1 MQAHQYENKE
11 NISEIKGLTSQQ
23 VQERVNQGK
32 VNTDTTVKTKSVKRI
47 FYDNI
52 FTLFNAVNIILLIM
66 VILSGSYKNALFM
79 GVVISNTAI
88 GIFQEIRS
96 KKSVDKLSIL
106 VSKKAV
112 VLRDGKEQEI
122 LIEDIVLDD
131 VIKLK
136 RGDQIPSDS
145 VVISG
150 SVSVNESLLTGES
163 DLIDKN
169 KGDKLMSGSFIS
181 AGNCIAR
188 VCSVGADN
196 YISKIHA
203 SAKYIKKVNSEI
215 MNTLNKIIKICSFI
229 IFPIGAVLF
238 TRQYFVD
245 YNFSKA
251 IVATV
256 AGMLGMIPEGL
267 ILLTSTVLAVSV
279 IRLSQNKVLVQELFC
294 IESLARV
301 DVLCLD
307 KTGTITCDMMNV
319 ENVIPFKENK
329 PDEIS
334 IAIKSLAYSSTD
346 ENATVNALRDF
357 VDNSGALKA
366 LSVIPFSSEK
376 KWSGASFENS
386 VSYIMGAA
394 EFVLQEKFS
403 QVSEIISKYEKEY
416 RVLTIAKSSQLLQDA
431 EIPSDIEPV
440 AFVLIK
446 DKIREEAP
454 QTIKYFIEQGVTL
467 KVISGDN
474 VKTVANIAKS
484 AGIKNADMAVDAT
497 TLKTDEEIFEA
508 AEKYN
513 VFGRVTPHQKEKLI
527 KALKSHGHTVAMTG
541 DGVNDVLAL
550 KEADCSV
557 AMAAGSE
564 AARNVAHIVLIDNN
578 FSSMPKVV
586 AEGRR
591 TINNIQRSA
600 SLFLVKTIY
609 SVLLS
614 VLFMIIGYR
623 YPFEPVQMSLIS
635 AMTIG
640 LPSFALALEPNHDR
654 VTGNFFYNIISKAF
668 PAAITIVLN
677 ILAVTLCRYFFN
689 YSDVVSSTMCVI
701 LTAVIGVLFII
712 RLSIPFNAYRTAL
725 LSIVCAGLALGMFFF
740 SDLFSLCFL
749 NFNQTIVLFV
759 LALIAIILFL
769 VFYRLFD
776 SFFDKRLLK
785 LQQQIK
791 ATDNK

>member
-1 MQAHQYENKE
+1 MEAHQYENME
-11 NISEIKGLTSQQ
+11 NTSEIKGLTSQQ
-23 VQERVNQGK
+23 VQKRVNQGK

-106 VSKKAV
+106 ISKKAV

-145 VVISG
+145 VVIGG

-181 AGNCIAR
+181 AGTCIAR

-329 PDEIS
+329 SDEIS

-416 RVLTIAKSSQLLQDA
+416 RVLTIAKSSHFLQNA

-497 TLKTDEEIFEA
+497 TLKTDDEIFEA

-725 LSIVCAGLALGMFFF
+725 LSIVCAGLVLGMFFF

-769 VFYRLFD
+769 VFYKLFD
-776 SFFDKRLLK
+776 SYFDKRLLK

>member
-1 MQAHQYENKE
+1 MEAHQNENKE
-11 NISEIKGLTSQQ
+11 NTSEIKGLTSQQ

-32 VNTDTTVKTKSVKRI
+32 VNTDTTVKTKSIKRI

-329 PDEIS
+329 SDEIS

-366 LSVIPFSSEK
+366 INTIPFSSEK
-376 KWSGASFENS
+376 KWSGASFENG

-416 RVLTIAKSSQLLQDA
+416 RVLTIAKSSQLLQNT

-677 ILAVTLCRYFFN
+677 TLAVTLCRYFFN

-776 SFFDKRLLK
+776 SYFDKRLLK

-791 ATDNK
+791 ATENK

>member
-11 NISEIKGLTSQQ
+11 NTSEIKGLTSQQ

-122 LIEDIVLDD
+122 FIEDIVLDD

-145 VVISG
+145 VVICG

-181 AGNCIAR
+181 AGTCIAR

-279 IRLSQNKVLVQELFC
+279 IRLSKNKVLVQELFC

-329 PDEIS
+329 SDEIS

-403 QVSEIISKYEKEY
+403 QVSEIIAKYEKEY
-416 RVLTIAKSSQLLQDA
+416 RVLTIAKSSQFLQNA

-527 KALKSHGHTVAMTG
+527 KALKSRGHTVAMTG

-749 NFNQTIVLFV
+749 NFSQTIVLFV

-769 VFYRLFD
+769 VFYKLFD
-776 SFFDKRLLK
+776 SYFDKRLLK

-791 ATDNK
+791 ATENK

>member
-1 MQAHQYENKE
+1 MEAHQYEKKE
-11 NISEIKGLTSQQ
+11 NTSEIKGLTSQQ
-23 VQERVNQGK
+23 VQERISEGK

-52 FTLFNAVNIILLIM
+52 FTLFNGVNIILLIM

-122 LIEDIVLDD
+122 PIEDIVLDD

-145 VVISG
+145 VIISG
-150 SVSVNESLLTGES
+150 CVSVNESLLTGES

-279 IRLSQNKVLVQELFC
+279 IRLSKNKVLVQELFC

-329 PDEIS
+329 SDEIS

-346 ENATVNALRDF
+346 ENATVNALRDY
-357 VDNSGALKA
+357 VDNSGALKPV
-366 LSVIPFSSEK
+366 SVIPFSSEK
-376 KWSGASFENS
+376 KWSGASFENGA
-386 VSYIMGAA
+386 SYIMGAA
-394 EFVLQEKFS
+394 EFVLKEKFS
-403 QVSEIISKYEKEY
+403 QVSEIISEYEKEY
-416 RVLTIAKSSQLLQDA
+416 RVLTIAKSSQVLQNA

-484 AGIKNADMAVDAT
+484 AGIKNAEMVVDAT
-497 TLKTDEEIFEA
+497 TLKTDEEIYEA
-508 AEKYN
+508 AEKFN

-677 ILAVTLCRYFFN
+677 IVAVTLCRYFFN

-749 NFNQTIVLFV
+749 NFSQTIVLLV

-769 VFYRLFD
+769 TFYRLFD
-776 SFFDKRLLK
+776 SYFDKRLLN
-785 LQQQIK
+785 LQ
-791 ATDNK
+791 NKN

>member
-1 MQAHQYENKE
+1 MEAHQYENKE
-11 NISEIKGLTSQQ
+11 NTSEIKGLTSQQ

-181 AGNCIAR
+181 AGTCIAR

-329 PDEIS
+329 SDEIS

-376 KWSGASFENS
+376 KWSGASFENG

-403 QVSEIISKYEKEY
+403 QVSEIIAKYEKEY
-416 RVLTIAKSSQLLQDA
+416 RVLTIAKSSQLLQNA

-749 NFNQTIVLFV
+749 NFSQTIVLFV
-759 LALIAIILFL
+759 LAIIAIILFL
-769 VFYRLFD
+769 VFYKLFD
-776 SFFDKRLLK
+776 SYFDKRLLK

-791 ATDNK
+791 ATENK

>member
-1 MQAHQYENKE
+1 MEAHQNENME
-11 NISEIKGLTSQQ
+11 NTSEIKGLTSQQ

-366 LSVIPFSSEK
+366 INTIPFSSEK

-416 RVLTIAKSSQLLQDA
+416 RVLTIAKSSQLLQNA

-474 VKTVANIAKS
+474 VNTVANIAKS

-497 TLKTDEEIFEA
+497 TLKTDDEIFEA

-725 LSIVCAGLALGMFFF
+725 LSIVCAGLVLGMFFF
-740 SDLFSLCFL
+740 YDLFSLCFL
-749 NFNQTIVLFV
+749 DFSQTMVLFV
-759 LALIAIILFL
+759 LAIIAIILFL
-769 VFYRLFD
+769 VFYKLFD
-776 SFFDKRLLK
+776 SYFDKRLLK